1 MFLILLRIASVWL
14 TLFLFSSC
22 SSPNINP
29 DGSTSNSTNSDS
41 KSTIDATEAPKVNPI
56 TPIGTETASSITP
69 VMNPVTSVAASSDIT
84 KTEAAT
90 KSVNPFLMS
99 PDLCNDNYGPD
110 CSKLPL
116 GDGYLTTTTPAQGYL
131 YSCSGPNPNAPGANE
146 SKITWIDF
154 AEKTWDFFEK
164 LWLPSGTFSPGI
176 GLYLESKSG
185 GERQIQ
191 INSLPVD
198 GKIGDWPMT
207 QYPQLTAIDGN
218 PGVPAATNRSFSYII
233 KPSLAPSPHCVSLG
247 AIGVT
252 KNGVVLYNASDGRG
266 EDALAREIVDTFGGH
281 PAKTDYHYHYIPF
294 RLDQETLDDG
304 HSGIVGY
311 INDGFPIYGYNGV
324 EGKEMSNED
333 LDECHGHAHG
343 TLGYHYHATIEYP
356 YTVGCYRGTP
366 TATGGKRAM
375 LSRPHR

>member
-1 MFLILLRIASVWL
+1 
-14 TLFLFSSC
+14 
-22 SSPNINP
+22 
-29 DGSTSNSTNSDS
+29 
-41 KSTIDATEAPKVNPI
+41 
-56 TPIGTETASSITP
+56 
-69 VMNPVTSVAASSDIT
+69 MNPVTSVAASSDIT